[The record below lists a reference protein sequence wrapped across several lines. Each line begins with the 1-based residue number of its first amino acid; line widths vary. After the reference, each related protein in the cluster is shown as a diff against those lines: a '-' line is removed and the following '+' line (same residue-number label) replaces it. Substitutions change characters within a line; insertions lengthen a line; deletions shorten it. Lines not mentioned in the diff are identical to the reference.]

1 MALRAIHYAI
11 GAGVTVAVYLIASSM
26 DKKASA
32 ATAKKVEDKAKEA
45 TVTPPVKE
53 TKPAVDKPKTSAPA
67 YVPPPPKDS
76 SGSDRPKSSYEKLK
90 EGLSDSSDTSSW
102 SDFGVTSTGRIE
114 TKNEVT
120 HEGKFGH
127 RNLIL
132 AKVNKNTVAGHKIG
146 LV

>member
-11 GAGVTVAVYLIASSM
+11 GAGVTVAVYIVASSM

-32 ATAKKVEDKAKEA
+32 ATAKKAEDKAKLE
-45 TVTPPVKE
+45 TVSPPVVE
-53 TKPAVDKPKTSAPA
+53 TKPADKPKPTYTSAPA
-67 YVPPPPKDS
+67 YTPPKDS
-76 SGSDRPKSSYEKLK
+76 SGSERPKSTYEKLK
-90 EGLSDSSDTSSW
+90 ESLSSSDDSW

-120 HEGKFGH
+120 HEGKFGN

-132 AKVNKNTVAGHKIG
+132 AKVNKNVVTGHKIG